1 MATDTT
7 TGSVN
12 APAEGAETGTAGTD
26 LSTGVVLLAGAVAA
40 AVLLPL
46 LWLVAAAVDAGIEG
60 LSMLLRPTALGVL
73 RNSLVLVT
81 LVTACSTLVG
91 VPLAYLVVRTDLP
104 FRRFWTVAAALPL
117 VVPSYIGAFAFVS
130 AFGRSGDLNGALV
143 EFGLPRVPEVAG
155 LEGTTLVLTLY
166 TYPYVFLTARAALV
180 SMDDSLVEAARTL
193 GHDRL
198 AVFRRVTAPRI
209 RPAVGAG
216 ALLVAL
222 YALSDFGTPAILR
235 YDVFTRVIFVEQRAF
250 NTDLAA
256 ALSIQLVAVTAVVL
270 AVESRLGSDAPVHST
285 GGRSTD
291 RVRLGR
297 WRWAAMLLPAAVV
310 FVALAV
316 PLAVLSLW
324 LVRDAATTGSALAF
338 RPSYAVNSVLVAAVA
353 AGITAVAGLPVAY
366 VAARGDSRLAGLV
379 ERATWV
385 GYAVPGVVLG
395 LALVFFGA
403 RYGGQFYRQGLVL
416 LPLLIFAY
424 VVRFLPQAVGAT
436 RASIL
441 GVDPQLPEAARSLGV
456 GRLGSFR
463 RVTLPLVA
471 PGLVAGAALVFLT
484 TMKELPATLL
494 LRPAGFTTLATHIW
508 SVQADGYF
516 GYAAV
521 PALILL
527 GVSALSMYVL
537 VRTEGGDVR

>member
-7 TGSVN
+7 TRG
-12 APAEGAETGTAGTD
+12 APADESRAGTAGTD
-26 LSTGVVLLAGAVAA
+26 LPTGLVLLAGAVAA
-40 AVLLPL
+40 AVLSPL
-46 LWLVAAAVDAGIEG
+46 LWLGAAAVDAGVEG
-60 LSMLLRPTALGVL
+60 LSMLLRPTAVAVL
-73 RNSLVLVT
+73 RNSLVLVA
-81 LVTACSTLVG
+81 LVTACSTLIG
-91 VPLAYLVVRTDLP
+91 VPLAYLVVRTDMP
-104 FRRFWTVAAALPL
+104 FRRFWTVAIALPL

-130 AFGRSGDLNGALV
+130 AFGRSGTLNGALTS
-143 EFGLPRVPEVAG
+143 FGLPRVPEVTG

-193 GHDRL
+193 GHGRL
-198 AVFRRVTAPRI
+198 ATFRRVTAPRI

-222 YALSDFGTPAILR
+222 YTLSDFGTPAILR

-256 ALSIQLVAVTAVVL
+256 ALSVQLVAVTAVIL

-310 FVALAV
+310 GVALAV

-324 LVRDAATTGSALAF
+324 LVRDAASTGAALAF
-338 RPSYAVNSVLVAAVA
+338 RPSYAVNSVTVAAA
-353 AGITAVAGLPVAY
+353 AAAITAVAGLPVAY

-403 RYGGQFYRQGLVL
+403 RYGGDLYRQGLVL
-416 LPLLIFAY
+416 LPLLVFAY

-441 GVDPQLPEAARSLGV
+441 GVDPSLPEAARSLGV

-537 VRTEGGDVR
+537 VRTEGGDVG

>member
-1 MATDTT
+1 MTTDTT
-7 TGSVN
+7 TDRPSADDAG
-12 APAEGAETGTAGTD
+12 PGTTGTA
-26 LSTGVVLLAGAVAA
+26 LSTGVVLLAGAVAG

-46 LWLVAAAVDAGIEG
+46 LWLGVAGADAGLAG
-60 LSMLLRPTALGVL
+60 LALLVRPTAVAVL
-73 RNSLVLVT
+73 VNSLVLVGV
-81 LVTACSTLVG
+81 VTACSTLVG
-91 VPLAYLVVRTDLP
+91 VPLAYLVTRTDLP
-104 FRRFWTVAAALPL
+104 FRRFWTVVVALPL
-117 VVPSYIGAFAFVS
+117 VVPSYVGAFAFVS

-143 EFGLPRVPEVAG
+143 AFGLPRVPEVTG
-155 LEGTTLVLTLY
+155 LEGTALVLTLY

-180 SMDDSLVEAARTL
+180 SMDDSLLEAARTL

-198 AVFRRVTAPRI
+198 AAFRRVTAPRVG
-209 RPAVGAG
+209 PAVGAG

-222 YALSDFGTPAILR
+222 YTLSDFGTPAILR

-256 ALSIQLVAVTAVVL
+256 VLSIQLVAVTAVVL
-270 AVESRLGSDAPVHST
+270 AIESRLGTDAPIHAT

-297 WRWAAMLLPAAVV
+297 WRWVATLLPATVAV
-310 FVALAV
+310 VALAV

-324 LVRDAATTGSALAF
+324 LVRDTAATGTALAF
-338 RPSYAVNSVLVAAVA
+338 RPSYAVNSVGVAAVA
-353 AGITAVAGLPVAY
+353 AGVTALAGLPVAY
-366 VAARGDSRLAGLV
+366 VAARGDSRLSGLI

-403 RYGGQFYRQGLVL
+403 RYGGGLYRQGLVL
-416 LPLLIFAY
+416 LPLLVFAY
-424 VVRFLPQAVGAT
+424 VVRFLPQAVGVT
-436 RASIL
+436 RGSIL
-441 GVDPQLPEAARSLGV
+441 GVDPRLPEAARSLGA
-456 GRLGSFR
+456 GRLASFR

-508 SVQADGYF
+508 SVQSDGYF

-521 PALILL
+521 PALVLL